1 MNKFLAKTEFIRPT
15 ISFVMLISGILMS
28 VGCVEWFLNP
38 RVALIWYIIAYIPV
52 SFEVLQGALKNILDM
67 EFFTEFTLMAIATIG
82 AFILGEY
89 PEGVAVMLF
98 YTVGETL
105 NHRALHRARHDIQSL
120 IEFRPEFARIVDN
133 AGKFIERVPE
143 DVMPGDIIEVRP
155 GERVPLDG
163 VLLSES
169 AMFNTAALTGESV
182 PRLSETGAEIPAGV
196 ISQDS
201 VVRMKVLRK
210 SSESAISRILNMVED
225 AQQRKAPAELFM
237 RKFAKVYTPIVI
249 VLSASTFLIP
259 FVYSMIT
266 GDVFDFDKWFY
277 RSLIFLVI
285 SCPCALVISIPLG
298 YFAGIGSA
306 SRRGIL
312 FKGGCYLDS
321 LAKADTVLFDK
332 TGTLTTGK
340 FAVKETTELTQGDID
355 VVASIEKAINHP
367 VANAI
372 SACGKHTIDNVKV
385 KNIAGYGVEAEVNG
399 AKWLVGTVR
408 LMEKEGISCPE
419 EVKQTNKTV
428 AVCAADGKYKG
439 YFILADMVR
448 DDAASAVANLKK
460 KGMKIIEILSG
471 DRQEIVDEVSREV
484 NADGGRGELLPDG
497 KAAYVEKLKA
507 EGRSVVFVGDGI
519 NDAPV
524 IALSDVGVAMGAMG
538 SDMAIETADVV
549 IADDRPS
556 RLAEAVRI
564 SRRTRSIIMQNIIFI
579 IGVKVA
585 VMLLGVMG
593 FANLWCAVFAD
604 VGVAMLSVMNAMR
617 IMQKKKVMA

>member
-1 MNKFLAKTEFIRPT
+1 MKEFLAKTEVIRPAL
-15 ISFVMLISGILMS
+15 SFAMLISGILMS
-28 VGCVEWFLNP
+28 VACVEWFLNP
-38 RVALIWYIIAYIPV
+38 HVALLWYIIAYIPV
-52 SFEVLQGALKNILDM
+52 SFEVLQGALQNIM
-67 EFFTEFTLMAIATIG
+67 NKEFFTEFTLMAIATIG

-98 YTVGETL
+98 YTVGEMM

-120 IEFRPEFARIVDN
+120 IEFRPDFARTVDKN
-133 AGKFIERVPE
+133 GKLIERSSE
-143 DVMPGDIIEVRP
+143 EVMPGEVIEVRP

-163 VLLSES
+163 VLLSEPS
-169 AMFNTAALTGESV
+169 MFNTAALTGESV

-201 VVRMKVLRK
+201 VVRMQVLRR
-210 SSESAISRILNMVED
+210 SSESAISRILNMVEE

-237 RKFAKVYTPIVI
+237 RKFAKIYTPIVI
-249 VLSASTFLIP
+249 MLSLATLVLP
-259 FVYSMIT
+259 FVFSLFTSFQYEFT
-266 GDVFDFDKWFY
+266 TWFY

-298 YFAGIGSA
+298 YFAGIGAA
-306 SRRGIL
+306 SKRGIL
-312 FKGGCYLDS
+312 FKGGCFIDALS
-321 LAKADTVLFDK
+321 KADTVLFDK

-340 FAVKETTELTQGDID
+340 FAVTETPGLTEKDINI
-355 VVASIEKAINHP
+355 VASIEKTISHP
-367 VANAI
+367 IANAI
-372 SACGKHTIDNVKV
+372 SAYGKKEVEGIKV
-385 KNIAGYGVEAEVNG
+385 KNIAGYGVEADVNG
-399 AKWLVGTVR
+399 VKWLVGTVR
-408 LMEKEGISCPE
+408 LMDKEGVSCTDD
-419 EVKQTNKTV
+419 VKNTKKTV

-439 YFILADMVR
+439 YFLLSDMVR
-448 DDAASAVANLKK
+448 DDSVKAVVALKN
-460 KGMKIIEILSG
+460 KGIRSVEILSG
-471 DRQEIVDEVSREV
+471 DRQEIVDDV
-484 NADGGRGELLPDG
+484 NAQLKADGGHGELLPEG
-497 KAAYVEKLKA
+497 KAGYVEKLKN

-556 RLAEAVRI
+556 RLAEAVHI
-564 SRRTRSIIMQNIIFI
+564 SRRTQHIIMQNIIFV
-579 IGVKVA
+579 IGVKIA
-585 VMLLGVMG
+585 VMLLGVTG
-593 FANLWCAVFAD
+593 YANLWCAVFAD

>member
-1 MNKFLAKTEFIRPT
+1 MENFLAKTEVLRPT
-15 ISFVMLISGILMS
+15 ISFFMLISGVIMS
-28 VGCVEWFLNP
+28 FASVEWFLNP
-38 RVALIWYIIAYIPV
+38 RLALIWYIIAYIPV
-52 SFEVLQGALKNILDM
+52 SFEVLHGAFQNILNK

-82 AFILGEY
+82 AFVLGQY

-98 YTVGETL
+98 YTVGEAM
-105 NHRALHRARHDIQSL
+105 NHRALHRARHDIKSL
-120 IEFRPEFARIVDN
+120 IEFRPDSARIVEAD
-133 AGKFIERVPE
+133 GSITDRIPE

-163 VLLSES
+163 TLLSEA

-201 VVRMKVLRK
+201 VVRLKVVRR
-210 SSESAISRILNMVED
+210 SSESAISRILNMVEE

-249 VLSASTFLIP
+249 ILSALTFMIP
-259 FVYSMIT
+259 FIYSIIT
-266 GDVFDFDKWFY
+266 ATVFDFDTWFY

-298 YFAGIGSA
+298 YFAGIGAA
-306 SRRGIL
+306 SKRGIL

-332 TGTLTTGK
+332 TGTLTTGC
-340 FAVKETTELTQGDID
+340 FEVSAVHGLTNADID
-355 VVASIEKAINHP
+355 IVSSIEKTINHP

-372 SACGKHTIDNVKV
+372 SSYGNNNIEGIKV
-385 KNIAGYGVEAEVNG
+385 KNIAGYGVIADVSG
-399 AKWLVGTVR
+399 THWLVGTVR
-408 LMEKEGISCPE
+408 FMQNEGVNCPD
-419 EVKQTNKTV
+419 EVKRTAKTI
-428 AVCAADGKYKG
+428 AVCAADGEYRG
-439 YFILADMVR
+439 YFELADKVR
-448 DDAASAVANLKK
+448 DDSKEAVLQLKRH
-460 KGMKIIEILSG
+460 GMKSVEILSG
-471 DRQEIVDEVSREV
+471 DRQEIVSEVTNNI
-484 NADGGRGELLPDG
+484 NADGAHGELLPEG
-497 KAAYVEKLKA
+497 KAAYVEQLKK
-507 EGRSVVFVGDGI
+507 EGRNVVFVGDGI

-538 SDMAIETADVV
+538 TDMAIETADVV

-564 SRRTRSIIMQNIIFI
+564 SRRTRTIIMQNITFV

-617 IMQKKKVMA
+617 IMQKN

>member
-1 MNKFLAKTEFIRPT
+1 
-15 ISFVMLISGILMS
+15 MS
-28 VGCVEWFLNP
+28 VGCVEWFLDPNA
-38 RVALIWYIIAYIPV
+38 ALIWYVLAYIPV
-52 SFEVLQGALKNILDM
+52 SFEVLQGALHNILNK

-82 AFILGEY
+82 AFVLGEY

-120 IEFRPEFARIVDN
+120 IEFRPESARIVEKDGSL
-133 AGKFIERVPE
+133 AERIPE

-163 VLLSES
+163 VLLSEP

-201 VVRMKVLRK
+201 VIRMKVIRRA
-210 SSESAISRILNMVED
+210 SESAISRILNMVEE

-249 VLSASTFLIP
+249 ILSAATFIIP
-259 FVYSMIT
+259 LLYSLVT
-266 GDVFDFDKWFY
+266 GDAFDFDKWFY

-298 YFAGIGSA
+298 YFAGIGAA

-340 FAVKETTELTQGDID
+340 FAVKETGGLTQGDID
-355 VVASIEKAINHP
+355 IVASIEKTINHP

-372 SACGKHTIDNVKV
+372 AACGKHATGDAKV
-385 KNIAGYGVEAEVNG
+385 RNIAGYGVEAEVNG
-399 AKWLVGTVR
+399 TKWLVGTVR
-408 LMEKEGISCPE
+408 LMEREGIKCPD
-419 EVKQTNKTV
+419 EVKNSKKTI
-428 AVCAADGKYKG
+428 AVCAAGGQYKG
-439 YFILADMVR
+439 YFVLADMVR
-448 DDAASAVANLKK
+448 DDSARAVEGLKK
-460 KGMKIIEILSG
+460 KGIRSVEILSG
-471 DRQEIVDEVSREV
+471 DRQEIVDEVSGEIK
-484 NADGGRGELLPDG
+484 ADGGRGELLPDG
-497 KAAYVEKLKA
+497 KAAYVDRLRA
-507 EGRSVVFVGDGI
+507 EGRRVVFVGDGI

-556 RLAEAVRI
+556 RLAEAVHI
-564 SRRTRSIIMQNIIFI
+564 SRRTRSIIMQNIIFV
-579 IGVKVA
+579 IGVKAA

>member
-1 MNKFLAKTEFIRPT
+1 MKEFLEKTEVIRPT
-15 ISFVMLISGILMS
+15 ISFVMLMSGILMS
-28 VGCVEWFLNP
+28 IGCVEWFLDQ
-38 RVALIWYIIAYIPV
+38 RAALIWYILAYIPV
-52 SFEVLQGALKNILDM
+52 SFEVLHGALQNILNK

-82 AFILGEY
+82 AFVLGEY

-98 YTVGETL
+98 YTVGEML

-120 IEFRPEFARIVDN
+120 IEFRPDFARVIDK
-133 AGKFIERVPE
+133 AGNHVERKPE
-143 DVMPGDIIEVRP
+143 EVMPGDIIEVRP

-163 VLLSES
+163 ILLTDS

-210 SSESAISRILNMVED
+210 ASESAISRILNMVEE

-249 VLSASTFLIP
+249 VLSALTFIIP
-259 FVYSMIT
+259 FVYAIVT
-266 GDVFDFDKWFY
+266 GTVFDFDKWFY

-298 YFAGIGSA
+298 YFAGIGAA

-340 FAVKETTELTQGDID
+340 FEVVSASGLSGKDID
-355 VVASIEKAINHP
+355 TVASIEKTISHP
-367 VANAI
+367 IASAI
-372 SACGKHTIDNVKV
+372 SSYGNNTLEGIKV
-385 KNIAGYGVEAEVNG
+385 KNIAGYGVEADVNG
-399 AKWLVGTVR
+399 CRWLVGTVR
-408 LMEKEGISCPE
+408 LMDKEGVECPE
-419 EVKQTNKTV
+419 EVRNTDKTI

-439 YFILADMVR
+439 CFVLADMVR
-448 DDAASAVANLKK
+448 EDSAEAVSQLKRH
-460 KGMKIIEILSG
+460 GMKSVEILSG
-471 DRQEIVDEVSREV
+471 DRQEIVSQVSDAIK
-484 NADGGRGELLPDG
+484 ADGGHGELLPEG
-497 KAAYVEKLKA
+497 KAAYVEKLKK
-507 EGRSVVFVGDGI
+507 EGRNVVFVGDGI

-538 SDMAIETADVV
+538 TDMAIETADVV

-556 RLAEAVRI
+556 RLAEAVHI
-564 SRRTRSIIMQNIIFI
+564 SRRTRSIIMQNIIFV

>member
-1 MNKFLAKTEFIRPT
+1 MEKFLAQTEVLRPALSFI
-15 ISFVMLISGILMS
+15 MLISGVLMTI
-28 VGCVEWFLNP
+28 GCVEWFNDP
-38 RVALIWYIIAYIPV
+38 GTALIWYILAYIPV
-52 SFEVLQGALKNILDM
+52 SFEVLHGAFQNILNK

-82 AFILGEY
+82 AFVLGEY

-120 IEFRPEFARIVDN
+120 IEFRPESARVVDN
-133 AGKFIERVPE
+133 NGMFAERVPE
-143 DVMPGDIIEVRP
+143 DVLPGDIIEVRP

-163 VLLSES
+163 ILLSES

-182 PRLSETGAEIPAGV
+182 PRLSETGSEIPAGV
-196 ISQDS
+196 ISEDT

-210 SSESAISRILNMVED
+210 SSESAISRILNMVEE

-237 RKFAKVYTPIVI
+237 RKFAKIYTPIVI
-249 VLSASTFLIP
+249 ILSASTFLIP
-259 FVYSMIT
+259 FIYAVVT
-266 GDVFDFDKWFY
+266 GDAFDFNKWFY

-298 YFAGIGSA
+298 YFAGIGAA

-340 FAVKETTELTQGDID
+340 FAVTETPGLTDEDINI
-355 VVASIEKAINHP
+355 VASIEKAISHP

-372 SACGKHTIDNVKV
+372 SSYGIQTVKDVKV

-408 LMEKEGISCPE
+408 LMEKEGIECPDD
-419 EVKQTNKTV
+419 VKHTKKTV
-428 AVCAADGKYKG
+428 AVCAADGKFKG
-439 YFILADMVR
+439 YFVLADVVR
-448 DDAASAVANLKK
+448 EDSAKAVEGLKK
-460 KGMKIIEILSG
+460 KGMKSVEILSG
-471 DRQEIVDEVSREV
+471 DRQEIVNEVSSEI
-484 NADGGRGELLPDG
+484 NADGGHGELLPEG
-497 KAAYVEKLKA
+497 KAAYVEQLKA
-507 EGRSVVFVGDGI
+507 EGRKVVFVGDGI

-556 RLAEAVRI
+556 RLAEAVHI
-564 SRRTRSIIMQNIIFI
+564 SRRTRSIIMQNIIFV

-617 IMQKKKVMA
+617 IMQKKKVLA

>member
-1 MNKFLAKTEFIRPT
+1 MEKFLAKTEVLRPA
-15 ISFVMLISGILMS
+15 ISFVMLISGVLMTI
-28 VGCVEWFLNP
+28 GCVEWFSNP
-38 RVALIWYIIAYIPV
+38 SAALIWYILAYIPV
-52 SFEVLQGALKNILDM
+52 SFEVLHGALQNILNK

-98 YTVGETL
+98 YTVGEML

-133 AGKFIERVPE
+133 EGKFTERVPE

-163 VLLSES
+163 VLLSDP

-196 ISQDS
+196 ISEDT

-210 SSESAISRILNMVED
+210 SSESAISRILNMVEE

-249 VLSASTFLIP
+249 ILSASTFIIP
-259 FVYSMIT
+259 FIYAMVT
-266 GDVFDFDKWFY
+266 GTIFDFDKWFY

-298 YFAGIGSA
+298 YFAGIGAA

-340 FAVKETTELTQGDID
+340 FAVTSTSGLTDDDINI
-355 VVASIEKAINHP
+355 VASIEKAISHP
-367 VANAI
+367 IANTI
-372 SACGKHTIDNVKV
+372 SAYGKHTINDVKV

-399 AKWLVGTVR
+399 SKWLIGTVR
-408 LMEKEGISCPE
+408 LMEKEGIVCPE
-419 EVKQTNKTV
+419 DVKRAEKTV
-428 AVCAADGKYKG
+428 AVCAADGRYKG
-439 YFILADMVR
+439 FFVLADMVR
-448 DDAASAVANLKK
+448 EDSAEAVSQLKHYGIK
-460 KGMKIIEILSG
+460 SVEILSG
-471 DRQEIVDEVSREV
+471 DRQEIVSEV
-484 NADGGRGELLPDG
+484 NAEIKADGGHGELLPEG
-497 KAAYVEKLKA
+497 KAAYVEKLKC
-507 EGRSVVFVGDGI
+507 EGRNVVFVGDGI

-556 RLAEAVRI
+556 RLVEAVHI
-564 SRRTRSIIMQNIIFI
+564 SRRTRTIIMQNIIFV